1 MTIIFS
7 SFYFNSLYTSIKC
20 TNNVAWITQQF
31 QWRELT
37 GYGLDIQIA
46 QGSIITLSRLD
57 IAYMA

>member
-7 SFYFNSLYTSIKC
+7 SFYFNSLYPSIKC
-20 TNNVAWITQQF
+20 AKNDAWIAQRF

-46 QGSIITLSRLD
+46 QGSIITLFILD
-57 IAYMA
+57 IASMA